1 MAGQTLGDGGGFWA
15 AVRAAW
21 NGLCRPLASVS
32 GGEGRPPQN
41 AAGHAETKRQLK
53 AALRESNFKPPSVA
67 TQRQRAAARMC
78 ELIEQRGARSVE
90 RVLMKVGNR

>member
-1 MAGQTLGDGGGFWA
+1 MADQNPGDGGGFWA
-15 AVRAAW
+15 AMLTAWRGLYRA
-21 NGLCRPLASVS
+21 LASIPVGAS
-32 GGEGRPPQN
+32 GSPEDSP
-41 AAGHAETKRQLK
+41 GHAETKRRLK

-78 ELIEQRGARSVE
+78 EIIEKRGAKNVE